1 MAGHALAIAAD
12 PELAQAAAVK
22 FLKGM
27 RVASTIKA
35 ESAKTSLLSELVRA
49 CGSGDLLPLRPEAL
63 TVPLAAMKEAG
74 YRAGA
79 AYVMEWIP
87 CQNGG
92 LYHFGQKRDLA
103 GQLLRAG

>member
-74 YRAGA
+74 YRAGT
-79 AYVMEWIP
+79 AYVGAARRLHVQMGYVLTE
-87 CQNGG
+87 
-92 LYHFGQKRDLA
+92 
-103 GQLLRAG
+103 QLVAWLRAACR